1 MLGHED
7 PKRQPLRL
15 VGAQAEAEAEV
26 AMRGRLRCLRQG
38 RHDQRMARVD
48 RYHRSADTEPRHRR
62 ADQPRQCDR
71 VVIELLGQPDL
82 ADAEVVGAAGL
93 RDHVIDEI
101 DGLRVGK
108 QHDSG
113 RHNMTNRLAEAGIP
127 IYSG

>member
-1 MLGHED
+1 VQTPDCVG
-7 PKRQPLRL
+7 PRVSKRQPLRL

-82 ADAEVVGAAGL
+82 ADPEFLGASGL
-93 RDHVIDEI
+93 GDHIIDEI
-101 DGLRVGK
+101 DGLRLGYNVIPVGI
-108 QHDSG
+108 
-113 RHNMTNRLAEAGIP
+113 T
-127 IYSG
+127 